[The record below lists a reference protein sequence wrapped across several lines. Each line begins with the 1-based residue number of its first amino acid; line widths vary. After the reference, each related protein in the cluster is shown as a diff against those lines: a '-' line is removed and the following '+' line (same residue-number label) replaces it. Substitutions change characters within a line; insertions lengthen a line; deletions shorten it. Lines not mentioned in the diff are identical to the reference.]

1 MTSQRVNTMDT
12 ASKVKVAF
20 LVILLSALPAYLILS
35 FLWDQMSDLLAGARA
50 QLFGQVLV
58 AILLEAFPFV
68 LLGSIVSGIVEV
80 FVPAERLAKFVP
92 KRLPARLLAA
102 AGMGMVLPLCNCG
115 IVPVARRLIR
125 KGLPVEMAL
134 VYMLAG
140 PIVNP
145 LVIAS
150 TAVAFLG
157 QGLAIWMPVSRVLCG
172 VAVAMTVG
180 LVVARWGSRAIADRP
195 ADRDSHDG
203 VEHSNCG
210 KVLPRL
216 LGCVVQDFTF
226 LGAYLLLG
234 GLVAAVF
241 QAFVPRDVLVS
252 FGQRPVVASAGMM
265 AMAFVMSLCSEVD
278 AFVAAAF
285 GQFSFAGRLA
295 FLVFGPMLSLRMAVM
310 YLGVFPRRMLLV
322 VLVVA
327 VPLVLATCELA
338 GWLLTSLGG

>member
-1 MTSQRVNTMDT
+1 MDT
-12 ASKVKVAF
+12 ASKVKIAF

-35 FLWDQMSDLLAGARA
+35 FLWDRMSDLLAGARA

-125 KGLPVEMAL
+125 KGLPIEMAM

-145 LVIAS
+145 LVIVS

-157 QGLAIWMPVSRVLCG
+157 QGLAIWMPVARVICG

-180 LVVARWGSRAIADRP
+180 LVVSRWGSGAIADRP
-195 ADRDSHDG
+195 AVHGPHDG
-203 VEHSNCG
+203 VEHSNHG

-234 GLVAAVF
+234 GLVAAAF

-295 FLVFGPMLSLRMAVM
+295 FLVFGPMLSLRMAAM
-310 YLGVFPRRMLLV
+310 YLEAFPRRMLLM

-327 VPLVLATCELA
+327 VPLVLAASELA
-338 GWLLTSLGG
+338 GWLFAVWGG